1 MGKTIKKIFKA
12 LTSPEAIIAIAAAF
26 FIPGGGFAA
35 AAWTAGA
42 ISVSAALIDVPSLP
56 QAASFSQ
63 EAQGRNVM
71 VRQPT
76 ASRKII
82 YGQVKTSGP
91 VLFMGTTD
99 NEKYLH
105 VVVAIAGHP
114 VASVGD
120 DDQYG
125 AAKNKV
131 WLNDSELYLVNVS
144 GAEGL
149 DANGVKRWIQTSSG
163 YGFVG
168 DFDSEYNYGYY
179 NYDPTLSGQLE
190 GYKFWK
196 SPSSLLRM
204 KFYDGTQ
211 TLADADLVEAFP
223 DWKNTSVL
231 NNTPYIYARFEYDVD
246 AFANG
251 IPNISVEIEGKKI
264 FDPRDSSTNYST
276 NPALIIRD
284 YIKSVYGWSAA
295 DSELDSAS
303 FIAAANVCDEDVT
316 LVDGTTEKRYTCNGV
331 IDTARSRGEI
341 LGELLTT
348 FQGTL
353 IRVNGKWVLNA
364 GAYQTPTITLDED
377 DLRSGIQL
385 TTKISRR
392 DSFNTVRGVIID
404 PDGDYQLTDYPSI
417 TNATYIAEDGEEVV
431 SQLNLPFT
439 SSMSTAQRLAKI
451 HLEKQR
457 QQISL
462 VYPAKLTAFKVR
474 TGDTV
479 LINNTRFGFSQK
491 PFEVVEW
498 KLVTDTDLSG
508 APTFGVNLVLRE
520 TAAAVYTWSA
530 NEQIAVDPAP
540 NTNLPSAFTVGDVG
554 LTVSDEVRLINGTA
568 ATVLIATVTGGGTF
582 ASNYLVEVL
591 KAGDDPVTG
600 WRNMGQGSSQIFEM
614 SNVEDKTSYLVRAK
628 AINNIG
634 VHSINYSHVSHQTIG
649 KSAPPAN
656 VANFSVNVVGSEAHL
671 TWDAIADVDV
681 DYYQI
686 RFTPKTSSQTYS
698 NSVTV
703 VAKVKATN
711 VIVPA
716 QSGTYFV
723 RAYDTTGNASLIPAS
738 TGVSI
743 QSFSGL
749 NLVATSTQDPGFSG
763 AKTNVVLDPDT
774 LDVPAIKLG
783 SATFFDSHAGL
794 FDDEVGLFDA
804 GGGISDTGTY
814 LFDNYI
820 DTGGVYTSRVT
831 AAIDSTRIDYV
842 DLFDSKLG
850 NFDAANGLF
859 DGDPDTYDDTNVELY
874 VRTTSGDP
882 SGSPVWSDWRVFT
895 VGDYTARAFEFKAIL
910 FAENDNSTPAITGLS
925 VTVDMPD
932 RVIAENNISSGTG
945 SKVVTFSPA
954 FKALQGLS
962 VTAENLDTNE
972 HYVITS
978 KSATG
983 FTITFY
989 HGHGTSVTDKT
1000 FDYVAKG
1007 YGEIST

>member
-1 MGKTIKKIFKA
+1 M
-12 LTSPEAIIAIAAAF
+12 
-26 FIPGGGFAA
+26 FA
-35 AAWTAGA
+35 
-42 ISVSAALIDVPSLP
+42 
-56 QAASFSQ
+56 Q
-63 EAQGRNVM
+63 
-71 VRQPT
+71 
-76 ASRKII
+76 K
-82 YGQVKTSGP
+82 
-91 VLFMGTTD
+91 
-99 NEKYLH
+99 
-105 VVVAIAGHP
+105 
-114 VASVGD
+114 
-120 DDQYG
+120 
-125 AAKNKV
+125 
-131 WLNDSELYLVNVS
+131 
-144 GAEGL
+144 
-149 DANGVKRWIQTSSG
+149 
-163 YGFVG
+163 
-168 DFDSEYNYGYY
+168 
-179 NYDPTLSGQLE
+179 LS
-190 GYKFWK
+190 
-196 SPSSLLRM
+196 
-204 KFYDGTQ
+204 T
-211 TLADADLVEAFP
+211 
-223 DWKNTSVL
+223 
-231 NNTPYIYARFEYDVD
+231 
-246 AFANG
+246 
-251 IPNISVEIEGKKI
+251 
-264 FDPRDSSTNYST
+264 
-276 NPALIIRD
+276 
-284 YIKSVYGWSAA
+284 
-295 DSELDSAS
+295 
-303 FIAAANVCDEDVT
+303 
-316 LVDGTTEKRYTCNGV
+316 
-331 IDTARSRGEI
+331 
-341 LGELLTT
+341 
-348 FQGTL
+348 
-353 IRVNGKWVLNA
+353 
-364 GAYQTPTITLDED
+364 
-377 DLRSGIQL
+377 
-385 TTKISRR
+385 
-392 DSFNTVRGVIID
+392 
-404 PDGDYQLTDYPSI
+404 
-417 TNATYIAEDGEEVV
+417 
-431 SQLNLPFT
+431 
-439 SSMSTAQRLAKI
+439 
-451 HLEKQR
+451 
-457 QQISL
+457 
-462 VYPAKLTAFKVR
+462 
-474 TGDTV
+474 
-479 LINNTRFGFSQK
+479 
-491 PFEVVEW
+491 
-498 KLVTDTDLSG
+498 
-508 APTFGVNLVLRE
+508 
-520 TAAAVYTWSA
+520 
-530 NEQIAVDPAP
+530 
-540 NTNLPSAFTVGDVG
+540 
-554 LTVSDEVRLINGTA
+554 
-568 ATVLIATVTGGGTF
+568 
-582 ASNYLVEVL
+582 
-591 KAGDDPVTG
+591 
-600 WRNMGQGSSQIFEM
+600 
-614 SNVEDKTSYLVRAK
+614 
-628 AINNIG
+628 
-634 VHSINYSHVSHQTIG
+634 
-649 KSAPPAN
+649 
-656 VANFSVNVVGSEAHL
+656 

-783 SATFFDSHAGL
+783 SATFFDSHVGL
-794 FDDEVGLFDA
+794 FDDEIGLFDA

-842 DLFDSKLG
+842 DLFDSRLN

-910 FAENDNSTPAITGLS
+910 FAEDDNSTPAITGLS